1 MAWAPRD
8 MPPDGNDRHRRAR
21 NLAIASALTAF
32 AVLFFL
38 ITIAKL
44 GGFQ

>member
-1 MAWAPRD
+1 MAPGGGD
-8 MPPDGNDRHRRAR
+8 QHRRAR
-21 NLAIASALTAF
+21 NFAIAAALTAF

-44 GGFQ
+44 GGFE

>member
-8 MPPDGNDRHRRAR
+8 MAPGGGDRHRRAR
-21 NLAIASALTAF
+21 NVAIASALTAF
-32 AVLFFL
+32 AVLFFF